1 MKNGLRYAAFACS
14 VALGLIAGWEGK
26 SNKAYLDLV
35 NVPTI
40 CYGYTHGVRLG
51 DIKTDTECV
60 QLLRKEVNRID
71 EIVSHTVR
79 VPLRDHE
86 RAAIISF
93 IYNVG
98 EGNFYKSTLLKKL
111 NRGDIAG
118 ACNELPKWV
127 YAKGKRLQGLANRRE
142 DERLVCLGKK

>member
-1 MKNGLRYAAFACS
+1 M
-14 VALGLIAGWEGK
+14 
-26 SNKAYLDLV
+26 
-35 NVPTI
+35 
-40 CYGYTHGVRLG
+40 
-51 DIKTDTECV
+51 
-60 QLLRKEVNRID
+60 QLLRQEVNRID
-71 EIVSHTVR
+71 EIVSRTVR

-86 RAAIISF
+86 RAAVISF

-98 EGNFYKSTLLKKL
+98 EGNFYKSTMLKKL

-127 YAKGKRLQGLANRRE
+127 YAKGKRLQGLVNRRE